1 MFHFTCK
8 TFWVDRIVTVNK
20 LIANMCTW
28 IIVNDSAAHCKL
40 IKVIVCKV
48 INNLSHLIIV
58 EFSCQKYKKEMEG
71 QRVLSKI

>member
-1 MFHFTCK
+1 
-8 TFWVDRIVTVNK
+8 
-20 LIANMCTW
+20 
-28 IIVNDSAAHCKL
+28 
-40 IKVIVCKV
+40 V